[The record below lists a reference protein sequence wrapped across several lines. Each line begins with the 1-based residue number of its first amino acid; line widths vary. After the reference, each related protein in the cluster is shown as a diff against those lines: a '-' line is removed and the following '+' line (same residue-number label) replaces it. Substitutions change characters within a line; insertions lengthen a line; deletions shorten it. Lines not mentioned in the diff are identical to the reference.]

1 VRLGKRLDAP
11 EYCGLEVFDIVHRAR
26 SRAHDRLHGGK
37 RVLDAVMQLAD
48 QQTLLLFGTLGTPTN
63 TAIHKYVN
71 AKQIPHILLNTGAT
85 KWGDPKNFPWTIGWN
100 LSYQAEGRIYANYL
114 LETKPDAKIAV
125 LYQNDD
131 YGKDYLKGLKDGLG
145 DKAAKM
151 IVAEVTYE
159 VTDTTIDSQ
168 IVTLQGSGADTL
180 VDITT
185 PKFAAQAIRKSV
197 DIGWKPL
204 HILNNVSSSVGA
216 VLTPAGLDKS
226 VGLITTVYYKDPAD
240 PQWKN
245 DPAMKEYLAWIRQ
258 YYPDGNPIDIFNLVG
273 YLQAQLL
280 VQVLKQSGDNL
291 TRENVMRQA
300 ANIKD
305 AQLPLMLPGIK
316 LNTSPDDYFLIEQ
329 AQLGRFDGK
338 EWKLLGKVLGR

>member
-1 VRLGKRLDAP
+1 
-11 EYCGLEVFDIVHRAR
+11 
-26 SRAHDRLHGGK
+26 
-37 RVLDAVMQLAD
+37 
-48 QQTLLLFGTLGTPTN
+48 
-63 TAIHKYVN
+63 
-71 AKQIPHILLNTGAT
+71 
-85 KWGDPKNFPWTIGWN
+85 
-100 LSYQAEGRIYANYL
+100 
-114 LETKPDAKIAV
+114 
-125 LYQNDD
+125 
-131 YGKDYLKGLKDGLG
+131 
-145 DKAAKM
+145 
-151 IVAEVTYE
+151 
-159 VTDTTIDSQ
+159 
-168 IVTLQGSGADTL
+168 
-180 VDITT
+180 TT

-291 TRENVMRQA
+291 TRENVMKQA

>member
-1 VRLGKRLDAP
+1 
-11 EYCGLEVFDIVHRAR
+11 
-26 SRAHDRLHGGK
+26 
-37 RVLDAVMQLAD
+37 
-48 QQTLLLFGTLGTPTN
+48 
-63 TAIHKYVN
+63 VN

-291 TRENVMRQA
+291 TRESVMKQA

>member
-1 VRLGKRLDAP
+1 
-11 EYCGLEVFDIVHRAR
+11 
-26 SRAHDRLHGGK
+26 
-37 RVLDAVMQLAD
+37 
-48 QQTLLLFGTLGTPTN
+48 
-63 TAIHKYVN
+63 
-71 AKQIPHILLNTGAT
+71 
-85 KWGDPKNFPWTIGWN
+85 
-100 LSYQAEGRIYANYL
+100 
-114 LETKPDAKIAV
+114 V

-131 YGKDYLKGLKDGLG
+131 YGKDYLEGLKDGLG

-204 HILNNVSSSVGA
+204 HVLNNVSSSVGA

-291 TRENVMRQA
+291 TRENVMKQA